1 MGCAIAADSHRRSTL
16 QHGRNLGKTVVDEV
30 RHWTMND
37 MHSVVRQERN
47 VTLCQKYVVS
57 RQKPGTQRS
66 PPTAETQPGA
76 FYNSAGRS

>member
-1 MGCAIAADSHRRSTL
+1 MEGIF
-16 QHGRNLGKTVVDEV
+16 GKTVVDEV

-66 PPTAETQPGA
+66 HRLQKRSRAHFIILQAEADLILMLTQVHMNA
-76 FYNSAGRS
+76 RV